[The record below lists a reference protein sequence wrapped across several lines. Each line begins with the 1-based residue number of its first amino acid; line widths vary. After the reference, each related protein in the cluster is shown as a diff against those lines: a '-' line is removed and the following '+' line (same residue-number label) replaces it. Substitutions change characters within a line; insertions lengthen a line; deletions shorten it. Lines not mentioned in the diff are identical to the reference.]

1 MLNLGNETLKEV
13 GIDTYIL
20 DTQLLLGK
28 VLEKDKIWLITN
40 KSEEVKK
47 SDEIHFLNLLEKRK
61 SKMPMQYILGTCEFM
76 GLDFYVEEGVLIP
89 RGDTEIIV
97 EEVLNNIDED
107 AEWSYRLIFS

>member
-1 MLNLGNETLKEV
+1 M

-61 SKMPMQYILGTCEFM
+61 LKMPMQYILE
-76 GLDFYVEEGVLIP
+76 LANSWD
-89 RGDTEIIV
+89 
-97 EEVLNNIDED
+97 
-107 AEWSYRLIFS
+107 

>member
-1 MLNLGNETLKEV
+1 PNKKVGELLNLGNETLKEV

-61 SKMPMQYILGTCEFM
+61 LKMPMQYILG
-76 GLDFYVEEGVLIP
+76 
-89 RGDTEIIV
+89 
-97 EEVLNNIDED
+97 
-107 AEWSYRLIFS
+107 

>member
-1 MLNLGNETLKEV
+1 M

-47 SDEIHFLNLLEKRK
+47 SDEIHFLNLLEKK
-61 SKMPMQYILGTCEFM
+61 KLKMPMQYILE
-76 GLDFYVEEGVLIP
+76 LANSWD
-89 RGDTEIIV
+89 
-97 EEVLNNIDED
+97 
-107 AEWSYRLIFS
+107 

>member
-1 MLNLGNETLKEV
+1 M

-47 SDEIHFLNLLEKRK
+47 SDEIHFLNLLEKK
-61 SKMPMQYILGTCEFM
+61 KIK
-76 GLDFYVEEGVLIP
+76 
-89 RGDTEIIV
+89 
-97 EEVLNNIDED
+97 D
-107 AEWSYRLIFS
+107 AYAIYF

>member
-61 SKMPMQYILGTCEFM
+61 SKNAYAIYFRNLRIYGIRFLCRRRSFNSKRR
-76 GLDFYVEEGVLIP
+76 Y
-89 RGDTEIIV
+89 
-97 EEVLNNIDED
+97 
-107 AEWSYRLIFS
+107 

>member
-47 SDEIHFLNLLEKRK
+47 SDEIHFLNLLEKENQK
-61 SKMPMQYILGTCEFM
+61 CLC
-76 GLDFYVEEGVLIP
+76 
-89 RGDTEIIV
+89 
-97 EEVLNNIDED
+97 NI
-107 AEWSYRLIFS
+107 F